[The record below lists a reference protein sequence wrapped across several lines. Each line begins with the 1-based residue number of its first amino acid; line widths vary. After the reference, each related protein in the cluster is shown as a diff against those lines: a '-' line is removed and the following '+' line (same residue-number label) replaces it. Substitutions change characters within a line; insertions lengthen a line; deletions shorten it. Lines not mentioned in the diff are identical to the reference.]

1 MLYVSAPK
9 HRMTFRISPDLAR
22 ALRDLPNQTAFV
34 ELALRDALGRL
45 CPTCHGTG
53 EAPGVHLAISNF
65 KGLPGARLDRATA
78 AQLKALVR
86 LGRQLLATE
95 LALEPS
101 LEGDDLGFRLARED
115 EVLLSGR
122 ISFGGSPVKLTH

>member
-1 MLYVSAPK
+1 MLYVSAK
-9 HRMTFRISPDLAR
+9 HRMTFRLAPDLAR
-22 ALRDLPNQTAFV
+22 AVRDLPNQTAFV

-53 EAPGVHLAISNF
+53 EAVGVHLAISNF
-65 KGLPGARLDRATA
+65 KGLPGPRLDRSTA
-78 AQLKALVR
+78 LQLKALVR

-101 LEGDDLGFRLARED
+101 SEGDDLGFRLAREQ
-115 EVLLSGR
+115 EVLLAGR
-122 ISFGGSPVKLTH
+122 IPFGGAPVKLTH

>member
-1 MLYVSAPK
+1 
-9 HRMTFRISPDLAR
+9 MTFRLPADVAR
-22 ALRDLPNQTAFV
+22 ALRDLPNQTTFV
-34 ELALRDALGRL
+34 ELALREALGRL
-45 CPTCHGTG
+45 CPMCHGTG

-65 KGLPGARLDRATA
+65 KGLPGHRLDRSTA

-95 LALEPS
+95 LALEPTT
-101 LEGDDLGFRLARED
+101 EGEDLGFRLARAD

-122 ISFGGSPVKLTH
+122 IPFGGSAVKLTH

>member
-1 MLYVSAPK
+1 MLYMADAK
-9 HRMTFRISPDLAR
+9 HRVTFRLTADLAR

-53 EAPGVHLAISNF
+53 EAPGVHLSVSNL
-65 KGLPGARLDRATA
+65 KGLPGHRLDRSTA

-95 LALEPS
+95 LALEAS
-101 LEGDDLGFRLARED
+101 SETADLGFRLARED
-115 EVLLSGR
+115 EVLLAGR
-122 ISFGGSPVKLTH
+122 LPLGGAPVKLTH